1 MTTELTTPTGPTQ
14 GLTATIAKD
23 LKVIAGDT
31 GHLLKDA
38 GCSAL
43 KEIAATRDAVS
54 EKARSLAGATD
65 QFAKAKPWTVVGV
78 AATAGLIIGA
88 LLSRR

>member
-1 MTTELTTPTGPTQ
+1 MATELNTPTGADQ
-14 GLTATIAKD
+14 GLTATLAKD

-31 GHLLKDA
+31 GNLLKDA

-43 KEIAATRDAVS
+43 RELSATRSALTGRV
-54 EKARSLAGATD
+54 RNLAGATD
-65 QFAKAKPWTVVGV
+65 EFAKARPWTMVGV

-88 LLSRR
+88 LLSKR